1 MQPDLTE
8 GVTRAGGKSADAR
21 MRAISMKMAKEF
33 EDAVKVS
40 DGPATP
46 RAAGDGG
53 VAFAAEFLE
62 TCDHRGSLEWWL
74 DGAWCPVFAAVKDLH
89 LYLFKGADE
98 TMALQS
104 DPTHIINL
112 RLTIA
117 DPTVFEGTDSVFP
130 KEGKEH
136 CFTLHNAAQGTKC
149 TLAAPT
155 APAANRWCNV
165 LLDALKQRTDGAAAK
180 SINIKSGEDTADARA
195 LQIFKDSLP
204 QNEQVLLG
212 RDYFHSDVSLMRI
225 LELKKG
231 DTKKAREAFLSTALW
246 RKQMGLDTMTI
257 AHVVDK
263 ASKGAFITPGIYDVE
278 GRPVILIM
286 SREQMPGPDSTLH
299 LSKCL
304 TYALE
309 QATRLFKPDG
319 PYEATIVCNLT
330 GVKMTQFDERFQRIA
345 LEVFTQ
351 RFPGVPSLG
360 IFYNV
365 PPFIRWFLKVIT
377 SIAPKWMR
385 QRFHFFKGSASSIA
399 PFVKLEDLPNQYFGG
414 QNSELTCETYI
425 AERAAKEGITI
436 GADMRPIK
444 QDLDP
449 AIAAQLKSLYC
460 GAKDLPDVLKAGWMS
475 KQGGAIKNWKKRY
488 LVLRPGILYYFKGED
503 AVEPQGMVLLENATA
518 EEGTK
523 SNSAGKENAMLVHT
537 PLRTYIIVLAS
548 AAERDDWIHAVSAQ
562 CYVYDG

>member
-1 MQPDLTE
+1 MQPDLTDGDADDLTNASIGDALANE
-8 GVTRAGGKSADAR
+8 LKDTLATGPATLAEGKSAQ

-33 EDAVKVS
+33 ESAVKVS

-46 RAAGDGG
+46 RAADGGG

-62 TCDHRGSLEWWL
+62 TCDHRGSLVWWL

-117 DPTVFEGTDSVFP
+117 DPTVFEADDSVFA
-130 KEGKEH
+130 KEGEEH
-136 CFTLHNAAQGTKC
+136 CFTLLNEAQGTKC

-155 APAANRWCNV
+155 ALAAKGWCKV
-165 LLDALKQRTDGAAAK
+165 LLDALKQRTDGLIAASIK
-180 SINIKSGEDTADARA
+180 SIKSGEDTADTRA
-195 LQIFKDSLP
+195 LQTLKDSLP
-204 QNEQVLLG
+204 RNEQALFG
-212 RDYFHSDVSLMRI
+212 SDYFHSDVSLMRI

-231 DTKKAREAFLSTALW
+231 DVKKAREAFLSTALW

-319 PYEATIVCNLT
+319 PYEATVVCNLT

-345 LEVFTQ
+345 LEVFT
-351 RFPGVPSLG
+351 
-360 IFYNV
+360 
-365 PPFIRWFLKVIT
+365 
-377 SIAPKWMR
+377 
-385 QRFHFFKGSASSIA
+385 
-399 PFVKLEDLPNQYFGG
+399 
-414 QNSELTCETYI
+414 
-425 AERAAKEGITI
+425 
-436 GADMRPIK
+436 
-444 QDLDP
+444 
-449 AIAAQLKSLYC
+449 
-460 GAKDLPDVLKAGWMS
+460 
-475 KQGGAIKNWKKRY
+475 KRY
-488 LVLRPGILYYFKGED
+488 PG
-503 AVEPQGMVLLENATA
+503 
-518 EEGTK
+518 
-523 SNSAGKENAMLVHT
+523 
-537 PLRTYIIVLAS
+537 
-548 AAERDDWIHAVSAQ
+548 
-562 CYVYDG
+562 